1 MKIHFVGINGVSM
14 RALADLVASRGHT
27 VSGSDAGLGGHA
39 AHNVDGCDL
48 VVYTNAV
55 PKDNCELARARRLGI
70 PIIERAAYLGE
81 ISHTYDKVIAV
92 AGCHGKSTATAM
104 LGAAFETRDP
114 TVHVGVAGSSKVG
127 SNKYFITE
135 ACEYRR
141 SFLKLKPDVGIILNI
156 KYDHPD
162 FYRNNDE
169 LLGAYAA
176 FAAQCKTL
184 IVNGDDDACAFLRKD
199 AFTFGTSE
207 RCDYRAV
214 DIKTENGYRSFTLA
228 GGRFPAI
235 SLSVAGGH
243 NVYNALAALAAAKLC
258 GLAASECVPKLNAF
272 CGIPRRFERKGLAFG
287 KTIFTDYAHHPDEIA
302 ATIKTAR
309 EIFPSVA
316 VVFQPH
322 TYSRTQSLMDGFVKA
337 LSLADTV
344 VVAPIFAAREQPIDG
359 VSSHSLC
366 RELLKQKENAYCFD
380 TFSEIVSFCKSLK
393 EKTVIFTGAGDIDK
407 AADLMIACD

>member
-1 MKIHFVGINGVSM
+1 M
-14 RALADLVASRGHT
+14 RALAELVCSRGHT
-27 VSGSDAGLGGHA
+27 VSGSDACEGGHS

-55 PKDNCELARARRLGI
+55 SKDNCELVRARRLGI
-70 PIIERAAYLGE
+70 PVIERAAYLGE
-81 ISHTYDKVIAV
+81 ISRTYDKVIAV

-104 LGAAFETRDP
+104 LGATFGSRNP
-114 TVHVGVAGSSKVG
+114 TVHVGVAGSSRIG
-127 SNKYFITE
+127 CDRYFITE

-141 SFLKLKPDVGIILNI
+141 SFLKLRPDVGIILNI

-162 FYRNNDE
+162 CYRNDDE
-169 LLGAYAA
+169 LREAYGA

-184 IVNGDDDACAFLRKD
+184 IVNGDDEACAFLHKD
-199 AFTFGTSE
+199 AFTFGTSD
-207 RCDYRAV
+207 RCDYRAI
-214 DIKTENGYRSFTLA
+214 DIKNENGYRSFTLA
-228 GGRFPAI
+228 GGHCPVIR
-235 SLSVAGGH
+235 LSVAGEH

-258 GLAASECVPKLNAF
+258 GLPASECVPKLNAF

-316 VVFQPH
+316 IVFQPH
-322 TYSRTQSLMDGFVKA
+322 TYSRTQSLTDGFVKA
-337 LSLADTV
+337 LALADTV
-344 VVAPIFAAREQPIDG
+344 VIAPIFAAREQPIDG
-359 VSSHSLC
+359 VSSHALC

-380 TFSEIVSFCKSLK
+380 TFSEIISFCKSLK
-393 EKTVIFTGAGDIDK
+393 EKAVIFTGAGDIDK